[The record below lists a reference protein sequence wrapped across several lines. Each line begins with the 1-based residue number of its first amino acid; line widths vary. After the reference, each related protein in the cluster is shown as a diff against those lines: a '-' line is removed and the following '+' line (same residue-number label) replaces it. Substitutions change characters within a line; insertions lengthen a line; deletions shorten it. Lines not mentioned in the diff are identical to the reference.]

1 MTSFIRTTGDWLVNV
16 IVGFEI
22 GTATKVES
30 EFHPEELLVMSKD
43 IGFYSKKACVDCVDG

>member
-16 IVGFEI
+16 IVRFEI